1 MESLVIKSH
10 FVVVLLEKP
19 SMSFYISCLQLF
31 KAYKNNKS
39 LANKSPGSSKTY
51 TISLFCLRKQNS
63 VASVFIVG
71 PQFPKHAFK
80 ISIKI

>member
-10 FVVVLLEKP
+10 FVVVLLEKL
-19 SMSFYISCLQLF
+19 SMPFYIPYLQLF

-51 TISLFCLRKQNS
+51 TISLFSLRKQNS
-63 VASVFIVG
+63 IASVFIVG
-71 PQFPKHAFK
+71 PQFPKYAFK